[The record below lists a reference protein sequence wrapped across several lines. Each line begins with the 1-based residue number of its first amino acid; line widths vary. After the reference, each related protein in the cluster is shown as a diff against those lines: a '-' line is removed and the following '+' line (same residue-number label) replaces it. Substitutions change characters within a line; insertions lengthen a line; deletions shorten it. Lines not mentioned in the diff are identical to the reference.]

1 MKKKLAII
9 GGGELGIQILNLALK
24 DATYEVVGFFDDT
37 IELNSTVFNLYKN
50 IGNFNDII
58 SLFNKG
64 IFDCLILAIGYKH
77 MKFRKEI
84 FEKLSKK
91 IPFATIIHKSCIIDD
106 TATVKQGSII
116 YPGCII
122 DKNVIIEENVLLNLG
137 VIIAHDSILDAH
149 CFIAPG
155 SMVSGFVHI
164 KNSCFIGTGTVIIDN
179 IKIEANCTIGA
190 ATLVNK
196 NLIETATYVGNP
208 VRLLKKTSKI

>member
-122 DKNVIIEENVLLNLG
+122 D
-137 VIIAHDSILDAH
+137 SILDAH